1 MMTEQSAKLKFDKI
15 SLHFG
20 GVTALQ
26 LVSFEVQEGEL
37 LAIIGPN
44 GAGKTCILNC
54 INGFYKPQ
62 SGKIFFEGQDITHLP
77 PHRRPSLGIARTFQN
92 IQLYSGM
99 TVLDNLMAARHIH
112 LKPNVLTSAIFF
124 GPARRQEI
132 IHRHQVEDIIDFL
145 EIEPVR
151 KKIVGSLSYG
161 QQKLVDLGRALT
173 MEPKLLLL
181 DEPMAGMNVE
191 EKEDMAR
198 FILDIQELKGTT
210 IVLVEHDMG
219 VVMDICHRVIVLDF
233 GEVIADGSPDEIKAN
248 PEVIKAYLGKRVLK
262 EV

>member
-1 MMTEQSAKLKFDKI
+1 MIEQPVKLRIDKI
-15 SLHFG
+15 ILRFG
-20 GVTALQ
+20 GVLALNS
-26 LVSFEVQEGEL
+26 VSFDVQDGEL

-62 SGKIFFEGQDITHLP
+62 TGKIFFEGQDTTNLP
-77 PHRRPSLGIARTFQN
+77 PYRRPILGVARTFQN

-99 TVLDNLMAARHIH
+99 TVLENLMAARHIH
-112 LKPNVLTSAIFF
+112 MNHNVLTSAFFF
-124 GPARRQEI
+124 GPVRRQEI
-132 IHRHQVEDIIDFL
+132 VHRHQVEDIIDFL
-145 EIEPVR
+145 EIESVR

-161 QQKLVDLGRALT
+161 QQKLVDLGRALA

-198 FILDIQELKGTT
+198 FILDIQELKRTT
-210 IVLVEHDMG
+210 TVLVEHDMG
-219 VVMDICHRVIVLDF
+219 VVMDICNRVVVVDF
-233 GEVIADGSPDEIKAN
+233 GEVIANGKPDEIKTN
-248 PEVIKAYLGKRVLK
+248 PEVIKAYLGKRS
-262 EV
+262 

>member
-1 MMTEQSAKLKFDKI
+1 MSGEPIKLRIEKI
-15 SLHFG
+15 ELSFG
-20 GVTALQ
+20 GVKALNS
-26 LVSFEVQEGEL
+26 VSLDVRDGEL

-62 SGKIFFEGQDITHLP
+62 TGKIFFEGQDITNLP
-77 PHRRPSLGIARTFQN
+77 AHCRPVLGIARTFQN

-99 TVLDNLMAARHIH
+99 TVLENLMAARHIH
-112 LKPNVLTSAIFF
+112 MNHNIVASAFFF
-124 GPARRQEI
+124 GPVRRQEI
-132 IHRHQVEDIIDFL
+132 MHRQKVEDIIDFL

-161 QQKLVDLGRALT
+161 QQKLVDLGRALA
-173 MEPKLLLL
+173 MEPKLLVL
-181 DEPMAGMNVE
+181 DEPIAGMNVE

-198 FILDIQELKGTT
+198 FILDIKELKKTT

-219 VVMDICHRVIVLDF
+219 VVMDISNRVVVIDF
-233 GEVIADGSPDEIKAN
+233 GDVIADGKPYEIKTN
-248 PEVIKAYLGKRVLK
+248 PEVIKAYLGKRAS
-262 EV
+262 ERE